1 MVILFELI
9 HLWSLTRQNL
19 DLTETRVFLRI
30 YHLSAF
36 ISELCRPRSYYWFL
50 LECNRKGFDLK
61 TGLCYKWRT
70 LRFFFFY
77 QNDWI
82 YTDFTIIFF
91 HSVSNNTSFLLS
103 ICMLRSEIVRV
114 LLLSMLE
121 TCPNVPSCACVR
133 WNAEIFRLYD
143 LISWQ

>member
-1 MVILFELI
+1 MFWFFVVILFELI
-9 HLWSLTRQNL
+9 HLWSPSRQNL

-82 YTDFTIIFF
+82 YTDFTEVFFPQCIKQYIIFTVNMYVTKWN
-91 HSVSNNTSFLLS
+91 SESFALIDAWDLS
-103 ICMLRSEIVRV
+103 W
-114 LLLSMLE
+114 
-121 TCPNVPSCACVR
+121 CP
-133 WNAEIFRLYD
+133 
-143 LISWQ
+143 